1 MPSVRSPARMSGLP
15 HRTEGGQLSATASC
29 AKRPN
34 SKNASRRHHFRPF
47 EPPLKT
53 SLLGVVLQT
62 HAPNHTT
69 RRARERERE
78 AGRRRRQQAERRL
91 REAVV
96 DRPAEGWAAGR
107 HVPAPP
113 PPAPAPRP
121 PLVPSSSVQTPPR
134 TLHFTAPD
142 PIHFASL
149 LACFLP
155 SFPLIIL
162 HPRPRRAVIFSFL
175 HFASLACARY
185 HRETSRRR
193 TAHGFLDLFPP
204 FYRWSFL
211 PTSQVASF
219 FSFSLN

>member
-62 HAPNHTT
+62 HAPNH
-69 RRARERERE
+69 ARERERQE
-78 AGRRRRQQAERRL
+78 EGGGSKPSVDSEKPWST
-91 REAVV
+91 
-96 DRPAEGWAAGR
+96 DRPRDGPPAAGR